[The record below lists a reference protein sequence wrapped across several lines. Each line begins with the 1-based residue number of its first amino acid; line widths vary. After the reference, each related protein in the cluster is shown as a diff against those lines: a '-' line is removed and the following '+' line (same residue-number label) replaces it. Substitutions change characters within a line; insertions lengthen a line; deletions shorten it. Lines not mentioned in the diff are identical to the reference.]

1 MAEKKIQARIRQKVD
16 TKANWD
22 KATNFVPLKG
32 EVIIYSDLN
41 QAKIGDGVT
50 KVSALPFLK
59 GKADA
64 TDKNPTLAWGSKS
77 TVATVDGIDLHVT
90 MPSNP
95 NTHQSVTDKNP
106 TLTWGGKSTVATI
119 GSTDIHVTMP
129 GNPDTHLTTGL
140 YVGKASEKSNSATTN
155 GNTYLKLFDNDTKR
169 SQHLIHGTGLT
180 TVASDASGTITI
192 NSTLP
197 TNLVTTDTEQTVT
210 GTKHFNAITANTI
223 GTGSDANNYFQSQKF
238 RGEGD
243 ANTYYHA
250 VDFGY
255 ANHDQVDF
263 YEYGGVWNFYR
274 NRQADTSAKELLFG
288 INPSGIKL
296 PTVTGVKVLGTNAD
310 GQVESHTLGIAD
322 ISSLQSTLDSKVN
335 SSSLATV
342 AKTGSYNDLSNK
354 PTNHATTEQLANK
367 LDKNNASGTGS
378 FTWTN
383 TEKGKPLDIKFV
395 ATTDQSGVD
404 IMGFNATD
412 TLATLTGSAYMGN
425 TKFTLQSGYSDG
437 DGPSIVI
444 DNNGYK
450 TTITANGINPGDNG
464 NIQWPTSGGRFVT
477 SGDFANENATDP
489 SANQGKI
496 PKLEYPGTIP
506 LKFIKPMVSMYAS
519 ENDLPGAVHFS
530 PYYVPDALYV
540 TTDTNSIYR
549 YNKDTESYVKL
560 GPDTSKFLDKGT
572 SSTVVNQ
579 VVYNPVEMKKAL
591 TVPSLTVSDIKNAA
605 MVSTDANGKLTKS
618 NLPAAF
624 EQISVIDKTIQYNDN
639 IEVTEVYLSC
649 EGMEDHYAWDRLVF
663 SAPGSPAASNIK
675 YYYNYMGQKTEL
687 TPTNASALN
696 SSIASSGESIAVA
709 INRNESNPTITY
721 LPNGLVLGGGYY
733 SNKEGGDV
741 FTYYVYDAPQGYMP
755 AIREIAPDTSTT
767 QQWKLTSTSGTV
779 TTVNICTK

>member
-32 EVIIYSDLN
+32 EYIYYSDLH
-41 QAKIGDGVT
+41 KVKVGDGTT
-50 KVSALPFLK
+50 KVGALPFLADSDTHSIT
-59 GKADA
+59 GMYIGATNAKANAATTNGNTYLKLYDDNTKRAEFKIVGSGATKVSSDA
-64 TDKNPTLAWGSKS
+64 NGNITISSTDTNTHQSVADKNPTLAWG
-77 TVATVDGIDLHVT
+77 A
-90 MPSNP
+90 
-95 NTHQSVTDKNP
+95 
-106 TLTWGGKSTVATI
+106 KSTVATI

-129 GNPDTHLTTGL
+129 ANPNTDTHFITGL

-255 ANHDQVDF
+255 AGHNQVDF
-263 YEYGGVWNFYR
+263 YEYGGNYNFYI
-274 NRQADTSAKELLFG
+274 NTQANTDSRQLLFG
-288 INPSGIKL
+288 INPSGIKI
-296 PTVTGVKVLGTNAD
+296 PPAAGAKVLGTNAE
-310 GQVESHTLGIAD
+310 GQVEPHSLGIAD
-322 ISSLQSTLDSKVN
+322 ISSLQSTLDGKVN

-354 PTNHATTEQLANK
+354 PTIPDISNLVPYTGATKDVDLGKHSLSISNK
-367 LDKNNASGTGS
+367 SDGNGKIIVSSQGMSEDDVYCEITSTGVQVMDPGAGTGY
-378 FTWTN
+378 N
-383 TEKGKPLDIKFV
+383 VNYIDV
-395 ATTDQSGVD
+395 N
-404 IMGFNATD
+404 GFKVYLPNAT
-412 TLATLTGSAYMGN
+412 YVP
-425 TKFTLQSGYSDG
+425 SGAE
-437 DGPSIVI
+437 V
-444 DNNGYK
+444 
-450 TTITANGINPGDNG
+450 
-464 NIQWPTSGGRFVT
+464 FVT
-477 SGDFANENATDP
+477 KSNLSN
-489 SANQGKI
+489 
-496 PKLEYPGTIP
+496 L
-506 LKFIKPMVSMYAS
+506 
-519 ENDLPGAVHFS
+519 
-530 PYYVPDALYV
+530 
-540 TTDTNSIYR
+540 
-549 YNKDTESYVKL
+549 
-560 GPDTSKFLDKGT
+560 LDKGST
-572 SSTVVNQ
+572 STNNNQ

-591 TVPSLTVSDIKNAA
+591 TVPSVTVSDIKNAA

-624 EQISVIDKTIQYNDN
+624 EQISVIDKTIQSNDN

-649 EGMEDHYAWDRLVF
+649 EGMEDHYAWDRLIF

-696 SSIASSGESIAVA
+696 SAIGNYGESIAVA

-721 LPNGLVLGGGYY
+721 LPNGLVLGRGYY

-741 FTYYVYDAPQGYMP
+741 FTYYVYDSPLGYMP
-755 AIREIAPDTSTT
+755 ALREIAPDTST

-779 TTVNICTK
+779 TTVNICVK

>member
-1 MAEKKIQARIRQKVD
+1 MAEKKIQTRIRQKVD

-32 EVIIYSDLN
+32 EYIYYSDLH
-41 QAKIGDGVT
+41 KVKVGDGTTKVGSLPFLADSDTHSITGMYIGATNAKANAATTNGNTYLKLYDDNTKRAEFKVVGSGAT
-50 KVSALPFLK
+50 KVSS
-59 GKADA
+59 DA
-64 TDKNPTLAWGSKS
+64 SGN
-77 TVATVDGIDLHVT
+77 I
-90 MPSNP
+90 
-95 NTHQSVTDKNP
+95 
-106 TLTWGGKSTVATI
+106 TI
-119 GSTDIHVTMP
+119 SSTD
-129 GNPDTHLTTGL
+129 NDTHFITGL
-140 YVGKASEKSNSATTN
+140 YVGKANEKINSATTN

-169 SQHLIHGTGLT
+169 TQHLINGTGLT
-180 TVASDASGTITI
+180 TVTSDASGTITI

-197 TNLVTTDTEQTVT
+197 TNLVTIDTEQTVT

-255 ANHDQVDF
+255 AGHNQVDF
-263 YEYGGVWNFYR
+263 YEYGGNYNFYI
-274 NRQADTSAKELLFG
+274 NTQANTDSRQLLFG
-288 INPSGIKL
+288 INPSGIKI
-296 PTVTGVKVLGTNAD
+296 PAVAGAKVLGTKAD
-310 GQVESHTLGIAD
+310 GQIESHSLGIAD

-450 TTITANGINPGDNG
+450 TTLTANSINPGDNG
-464 NIQWPTSGGRFVT
+464 QIQWPTSGGRFVT
-477 SGDFANENATDP
+477 SGDFANENATDL

-496 PKLEYPGTIP
+496 PTLEYQGTIP
-506 LKFIKPMVSMYAS
+506 SKFIKPMVSMYAS
-519 ENDLPGAVHFS
+519 ESDLPGGIQFS
-530 PYYVPDALYV
+530 PFYVPDALYV
-540 TTDTNSIYR
+540 TKDTNSIYR
-549 YNKDTESYVKL
+549 YNQDTESYIKL
-560 GPDTSKFLDKGT
+560 GPD
-572 SSTVVNQ
+572 
-579 VVYNPVEMKKAL
+579 
-591 TVPSLTVSDIKNAA
+591 
-605 MVSTDANGKLTKS
+605 
-618 NLPAAF
+618 
-624 EQISVIDKTIQYNDN
+624 
-639 IEVTEVYLSC
+639 
-649 EGMEDHYAWDRLVF
+649 
-663 SAPGSPAASNIK
+663 
-675 YYYNYMGQKTEL
+675 
-687 TPTNASALN
+687 
-696 SSIASSGESIAVA
+696 
-709 INRNESNPTITY
+709 
-721 LPNGLVLGGGYY
+721 
-733 SNKEGGDV
+733 
-741 FTYYVYDAPQGYMP
+741 
-755 AIREIAPDTSTT
+755 IRSE
-767 QQWKLTSTSGTV
+767 QWKLTSTSGAV
-779 TTVNICTK
+779 TTVNVCVK